1 MNKPQAPIDYN
12 NPVITI
18 KGLKKSFDDYHVLRG
33 VDLQLF
39 QGENLVVLG
48 RSGTGKSVLI
58 KIVSG
63 LLTADHGSVN
73 VLGCDINKVTP
84 KELQELQGENL
95 VVLGRSG
102 TGKSVLI
109 KIVSGLLTADHGS
122 VNVLGCDINKVTPK
136 ELQELRIRIGFS
148 FQNSALYDSMTVR
161 KNLEFPLVRNR
172 KGIGKK
178 EIDAKVDEVLEAV
191 GLRQTINQMPS
202 ELSGGQRK
210 RIGIARTLI
219 LNPEIML
226 YDEPTAGL
234 DPITCIDI
242 NELINEVQEQY
253 KTSSII
259 ITHDLTCAKQTG
271 DRIAMLLDGQ
281 FQHQGT
287 FEEVFDTDDKRV
299 KPFFDYNFI
308 K

>member
-1 MNKPQAPIDYN
+1 MEKQKAPIDHEN
-12 NPVITI
+12 AVISVH
-18 KGLKKSFDDYHVLRG
+18 GLEKSFGDYHVLNG
-33 VDLQLF
+33 VNLELY

-58 KIVSG
+58 KIISG
-63 LLTADHGSVN
+63 LLKADRGKVE
-73 VLGCDINKVTP
+73 VLGQNIDNISL
-84 KELQELQGENL
+84 KELQ
-95 VVLGRSG
+95 
-102 TGKSVLI
+102 
-109 KIVSGLLTADHGS
+109 A
-122 VNVLGCDINKVTPK
+122 
-136 ELQELRIRIGFS
+136 LRIRIGFS

-172 KGIGKK
+172 KGITRK
-178 EIDAKVDEVLEAV
+178 EIDTAVESVLDAV
-191 GLRQTINQMPS
+191 GLLQTINQMPS

-234 DPITCIDI
+234 DPITCIEI
-242 NELINEVQEQY
+242 NELINEVQRNY
-253 KTSSII
+253 NTSSII

-271 DRIAMLLDGQ
+271 DRIAMLLDGK
-281 FQHQGT
+281 FQREGS
-287 FEEVFDTDDKRV
+287 FEHVFDTNNERI

>member
-1 MNKPQAPIDYN
+1 MEKKKVPIDHKN
-12 NPVITI
+12 AVIRVH
-18 KGLKKSFDDYHVLRG
+18 GLKKAFGDYPVLRG
-33 VDLQLF
+33 IDLELY

-58 KIVSG
+58 KIISG
-63 LLTADHGSVN
+63 LLQADSGSVE
-73 VLGCDINKVTP
+73 VLGQNIEDLNTR
-84 KELQELQGENL
+84 EL
-95 VVLGRSG
+95 R
-102 TGKSVLI
+102 
-109 KIVSGLLTADHGS
+109 
-122 VNVLGCDINKVTPK
+122 
-136 ELQELRIRIGFS
+136 ELRIRIGFS

-172 KGIGKK
+172 TNITKK
-178 EIDAKVDEVLEAV
+178 EIDTAVESVLDAV
-191 GLRQTINQMPS
+191 GLSHTINQMPS

-219 LNPEIML
+219 ML

-234 DPITCIDI
+234 DPITCIEI
-242 NELINEVQEQY
+242 NDLINEVQQNY

-281 FQHQGT
+281 FQREGS
-287 FEEVFDTDDKRV
+287 FEQVFDTNDERV